1 MAMKDL
7 KVGVRLGG
15 GFSLVLLLMIAMTL
29 FAINSLRDVDA
40 SARQVVEE
48 SLPFALQADEM
59 QVMAVNIQQLV
70 TDSALTHDQA
80 TMAEAEKL
88 FREFEDDL
96 GSFVTM
102 FRKENDSVG
111 LRMTD
116 DISRALD
123 EYHDTS
129 RRMVDAYIKQ
139 GKEAGDVLMAEF
151 DQDATTL
158 LGRFA
163 DLRKSQVD
171 EVKAMGAEILTVSD
185 SMKTSQSLLSAI
197 AIILGIA
204 IAIVI
209 TRSIVKPLEKAVTVA
224 DALAVGDLTTTVKA
238 DSRDEVGMLLVAME
252 KMVESTREVVGT
264 AGKIAEGD
272 LTVELRERS
281 AKDELLLAL
290 KSMVVNLRDVVG
302 TVQAASEQVSAGSQA
317 MSASSE
323 ELSQGA
329 SEQAA
334 SAEEASSS
342 IEQMTANI
350 RQNAD
355 NAMETEKIALRGAKD
370 AQAGEAAVK
379 ETVTAM
385 KQIADKIMIIEEI
398 ARQTNLL
405 ALNAAI
411 EAARA
416 GEQGK
421 GFAVVAAEVRKLA
434 ERSQVAAAEISEL
447 SVGSVEVAE
456 NAGQL
461 LNTMVPNIEK
471 TAELVQEIAAAS
483 REQDAGAEQ
492 IARAIQQLDQVI
504 QLNASSSEEMASTAE
519 ELSSQAEQM
528 TAAIAFFRLGQY
540 ARYAAAAGAQRE
552 IKVAHLKKEPKITP
566 RLTPGEQR
574 SAPGGPQPP
583 APKGNGRLG
592 RDNLDADFERY

>member
-15 GFSLVLLLMIAMTL
+15 GFALVLVLMLAMTL

-70 TDSALTHDQA
+70 TDSALTGDRGS
-80 TMAEAEKL
+80 MDEAEGM

-96 GSFVTM
+96 GTFVSM
-102 FRKENDSVG
+102 FRKENDSEG
-111 LRMTD
+111 LRRAEE
-116 DISRALD
+116 IKRALD
-123 EYHDTS
+123 EYHDTA
-129 RRMVDAYIKQ
+129 RRMVDAYTKQ
-139 GKEAGDVLMAEF
+139 GKEAGDVEMKEF

-158 LGRFA
+158 LNRFA
-163 DLRKSQVD
+163 ELRKSQVD
-171 EVKAMGAEILTVSD
+171 EVQAMGAEILKVSD
-185 SMKTSQSLLSAI
+185 TMKTSQTILSIVAI
-197 AIILGIA
+197 VLGVGIA
-204 IAIVI
+204 IFI
-209 TRSIVKPLEKAVTVA
+209 TRSIVKPLEKAVVVA
-224 DALAVGDLTTTVKA
+224 DALAIGDLSVTVVA
-238 DSRDEVGMLLVAME
+238 ESRDEVGQLLDSME
-252 KMVESTREVVGT
+252 KMVASTRDVVGL
-264 AGKIAEGD
+264 AGKMAEGD

-281 AKDELLLAL
+281 SKDELILSL
-290 KSMVVNLRDVVG
+290 KEMVVNLRDVVG
-302 TVQAASEQVSAGSQA
+302 TVQGASEQVSAGSQA
-317 MSASSE
+317 LSASSE

-355 NAMETEKIALRGAKD
+355 NARETEKIATRGAKD
-370 AQAGEAAVK
+370 AQAGEVAVK
-379 ETVTAM
+379 ETVVAM

-434 ERSQVAAAEISEL
+434 ERSQLAAAEISGL
-447 SVGSVEVAE
+447 SVSSVEVAE
-456 NAGQL
+456 NAGTL
-461 LNTMVPNIEK
+461 LGTMVPNIQK

-483 REQDAGAEQ
+483 MEQDAGAEQ
-492 IARAIQQLDQVI
+492 IAKAIQQLDAVI
-504 QLNASSSEEMASTAE
+504 QMNASSSEEMASTAE

-528 TAAIAFFRLGQY
+528 TAAIAFFRLGQHGGY
-540 ARYAAAAGAQRE
+540 TGTAPGARQ
-552 IKVAHLKKEPKITP
+552 IKVAHLSKDKAKVPALTSPK
-566 RLTPGEQR
+566 
-574 SAPGGPQPP
+574 
-583 APKGNGRLG
+583 KGNGKAG
-592 RDNLDADFERY
+592 RDRLDNDFERY

>member
-15 GFSLVLLLMIAMTL
+15 GFSLVLLLMLAMTL
-29 FAINSLRDVDA
+29 YAINSLRDVDA

-48 SLPFALQADEM
+48 SLPYALLADEM
-59 QVMAVNIQQLV
+59 QVMAVNIQQYV
-70 TDSALTHDQA
+70 TDAALTQDKEPMQ
-80 TMAEAEKL
+80 EAEKL
-88 FREFEDDL
+88 FREFKDDL
-96 GSFVTM
+96 GRFVSM
-102 FRKENDSVG
+102 FRKENDSAG
-111 LRMTD
+111 LRRTD
-116 DISRALD
+116 EIARALD
-123 EYHDTS
+123 EYQVTAQ
-129 RRMVDAYIKQ
+129 RMVAAYIDQ
-139 GKEAGDVLMAEF
+139 GKEAGDQLMVEF

-158 LGRFA
+158 LTRFA
-163 DLRKSQVD
+163 ELRTTQVD
-171 EVKAMGAEILTVSD
+171 EVKAMGAEILTVSAM
-185 SMKTSQSLLSAI
+185 MKTSQTVLSIVAI
-197 AIILGIA
+197 VLGIG

-209 TRSIVKPLEKAVTVA
+209 TRSIVRPLEKAVTVA
-224 DALAVGDLTTTVKA
+224 DALAIGDLTTTVQA
-238 DSRDEVGMLLVAME
+238 DSRDEVGMLLTAME
-252 KMVESTREVVGT
+252 KMVDSNREVVGM
-264 AGKIAEGD
+264 AGRIAEGD
-272 LTVELRERS
+272 LTIDLRERS
-281 AKDELLLAL
+281 AKDELLLSL
-290 KSMVVNLRDVVG
+290 KTMVVNLRDVVG
-302 TVQAASEQVSAGSQA
+302 TVQAAAEQVSAGSQA
-317 MSASSE
+317 LSASSE

-355 NAMETEKIALRGAKD
+355 NAIETEKISTRGAKD
-370 AQAGEAAVK
+370 AQAGEVAVK
-379 ETVTAM
+379 ETVAAM

-434 ERSQVAAAEISEL
+434 ERSQIAAAEISEL

-456 NAGQL
+456 NAGTL
-461 LNTMVPNIEK
+461 LSSMVPNIEK

-492 IARAIQQLDQVI
+492 IAKAIQQLDAVI
-504 QLNASSSEEMASTAE
+504 QMNASSSEEMASTAE

-528 TAAIAFFRLGQY
+528 TTAIAFFRLGQY
-540 ARYAAAAGAQRE
+540 AHYTAAAPQRE
-552 IKVAHLKKEPKITP
+552 IKVAHLKKGTQKAPT
-566 RLTPGEQR
+566 L
-574 SAPGGPQPP
+574 SAPS
-583 APKGNGRLG
+583 KGNGKFG
-592 RDNLDADFERY
+592 GDSHDADFERY